1 MDRRTDG
8 WAIAARCA
16 CIVSCAKNF
25 HQQKFSLRSIE
36 ATRIYTQIYQ
46 FNLLHSMLYAVTKND
61 AAEIWQELCLFFSF
75 LRVCG
80 CVVCY
85 FLMLLSNVFFDE

>member
-16 CIVSCAKNF
+16 RIVSCAKNF

-36 ATRIYTQIYQ
+36 ATRIYTQINQINQ
-46 FNLLHSMLYAVTKND
+46 FNLLHWMLYAVSKND
-61 AAEIWQELCLFFSF
+61 AAEICQELCLFFLF
-75 LRVCG
+75 CVCLG
-80 CVVCY
+80 VLFVI
-85 FLMLLSNVFFDE
+85 F